1 MENALL
7 VGLSRLVALERQFD
21 VVANN
26 IANLNTTGFKSSS
39 SIFQEFL
46 GSGAQE
52 NAFAPND
59 AGVRFVLDRASLLD
73 LRQGPVQQTGNPLD
87 IAIDGDAFIAVQTAA
102 GERYTRSGAL
112 KINSAGVIVTADGT
126 PVAGDNGPITLQAA
140 DRNISI
146 STDGVAWAS
155 TSRSVKKRV
164 SSPAWT
170 SAVNHCTPARMLS
183 S

>member
-1 MENALL
+1 MPGTRSALPLPSWLRRHSLCDSPNGPDGEESVAGAGELDGMENALL

-59 AGVRFVLDRASLLD
+59 AGVRFVLDRASLL
-73 LRQGPVQQTGNPLD
+73 
-87 IAIDGDAFIAVQTAA
+87 
-102 GERYTRSGAL
+102 
-112 KINSAGVIVTADGT
+112 
-126 PVAGDNGPITLQAA
+126 
-140 DRNISI
+140 
-146 STDGVAWAS
+146 
-155 TSRSVKKRV
+155 
-164 SSPAWT
+164 
-170 SAVNHCTPARMLS
+170 
-183 S
+183 